1 MNFGPRLLIVGRQGS
16 GKGTQAELLAHH
28 FGINHLSTG
37 KFFRDSA
44 GVGVPAGLEAK
55 AFMDHGELVPDP
67 IVIAVVEER
76 FSNPE
81 EIRVGFILDGFPRNA
96 VQAEA
101 LDCVLA
107 ANPIDLVID
116 LRVPEDVCVA
126 RMIERGRDD
135 DTEEGIRRRLFLYD
149 AETAPL
155 LDGYRSRGIVADVAG
170 VGDPDDICKRL
181 IDVVEARVSR
191 LDSNVR

>member
-1 MNFGPRLLIVGRQGS
+1 MNFGPHLLIVGRQGS

-44 GVGVPAGLEAK
+44 AVGAPAGLDAK
-55 AFMDHGELVPDP
+55 AFIDRGELVPDP

-76 FSNPE
+76 FQNPE
-81 EIRVGFILDGFPRNA
+81 EIRTGFILDGFPRNA
-96 VQAEA
+96 RQAAE
-101 LDCVLA
+101 LDRILV

-116 LRVPEDVCVA
+116 LKVPEHVCVA
-126 RMIERGRDD
+126 RMVERGRDD

-155 LDGYRSRGIVADVAG
+155 LDGYRLRGIVATVEG

-181 IDVVEARVSR
+181 IDVVEERVSR
-191 LDSNVR
+191 LDADLH